1 MNFPGL
7 GILGVLAFVVAL
19 LFSVMVHEAGHY
31 LTAKKFHMRV
41 TEFFLGFGTRLWS
54 FQRGETEFGIKAIP
68 AGGYCRISG
77 MSVNEELPEADK
89 HRAFY
94 LASVPKRLI
103 VLGAGSFL
111 QFVLG
116 FLILVILFA
125 GVGVTAVTKTIDQVV
140 PCVSNSSSGISDL
153 SCTATSTPTPAK
165 AAGFIAGDEIISIN
179 GKEFDNWVD

>member
-41 TEFFLGFGTRLWS
+41 TEFFLGFGKRIWS

-103 VLGAGSFL
+103 VLGAGSFSAL
-111 QFVLG
+111 CLRVFD
-116 FLILVILFA
+116 F
-125 GVGVTAVTKTIDQVV
+125 
-140 PCVSNSSSGISDL
+140 SSFISGRRSHI
-153 SCTATSTPTPAK
+153 C
-165 AAGFIAGDEIISIN
+165 N
-179 GKEFDNWVD
+179 

>member
-41 TEFFLGFGTRLWS
+41 TEFFLGFGKRIWS

-103 VLGAGSFL
+103 VLGEDLPLLQAGSR
-111 QFVLG
+111 
-116 FLILVILFA
+116 
-125 GVGVTAVTKTIDQVV
+125 
-140 PCVSNSSSGISDL
+140 
-153 SCTATSTPTPAK
+153 
-165 AAGFIAGDEIISIN
+165 
-179 GKEFDNWVD
+179 